1 MGQTAEQLEL
11 IFKASEEEEHK
22 LFHVFRVRFSY
33 TLLNILYKTSDSSS
47 NFCVKDEESLKSDT
61 RKNILNVWFKY
72 IFHTSQNK

>member
-61 RKNILNVWFKY
+61 RKNILNVWFKC